1 MPRSCP
7 AGRLGSR
14 VNMQA
19 EVDLV
24 NGLHLAFS
32 TPLLGPAA
40 CEAVV
45 GSAAA
50 FVEQSNRWR
59 KVRNKQL
66 AR

>member
-1 MPRSCP
+1 
-7 AGRLGSR
+7 
-14 VNMQA
+14 MQA